1 MLIGKTSKSG
11 SQIRDSNGNIIKDE
25 ASRLQRWAE
34 YFEGLLNAEEPEE
47 FLDFSSF
54 TPSEEIDIYMEPPSR
69 EELDKAISLLKRNK
83 APGIDNISPELLKDD
98 GNNIREWLLRICRLI
113 WHKERT
119 PSEWGKGIILPLP
132 KKGDLS
138 YCNNNR
144 GITLLDIAG
153 KVFFTIMLLRVKDEL
168 DDKMRDN
175 QAGFRKGRSCQDQI
189 FSLNQIIEK
198 CLDQQ
203 LPFLINFIDFK
214 AAFDSVHRPSLW
226 EILKIYGIPTKI
238 LNIVQNSYK
247 DTTCAVRSE
256 GSLSSWFK
264 IITGVRQGDIWS
276 PMLFGIAID
285 FVMRA
290 AVDKNNRGLTLLPRR
305 SSRYPEV
312 KLADLD
318 YADDIALF
326 EDSESKM
333 ADTTEAIRATAGKLG
348 LMMSFKKTEIL
359 PIGQVATVP
368 SVPLG
373 NEGTIKVVDHFKYL
387 GAYCSGDGSITKEFN
402 HRIGKASGAFRE
414 LHAVWKDRY
423 INLDTKMKLYNAC
436 VLSTLLY
443 AAESWSLTERQ
454 EARLDAFDMR
464 CQRKILRIVWSQH
477 IPNIRIRS
485 MTKQP
490 QLTNILRKRR
500 LKWFGHVLR
509 MDKDRAPK
517 MLYLWKPTHGKRR
530 RGRPRTTWRDVIQR
544 DLTLLDTGWSIE
556 EAEVAAQD
564 RTIWKIF
571 TSRAAS
577 ADNA

>member
-1 MLIGKTSKSG
+1 
-11 SQIRDSNGNIIKDE
+11 
-25 ASRLQRWAE
+25 
-34 YFEGLLNAEEPEE
+34 
-47 FLDFSSF
+47 
-54 TPSEEIDIYMEPPSR
+54 MEPPSR

-83 APGIDNISPELLKDD
+83 APGIDNISPELLKDG

-423 INLDTKMKLYNAC
+423 INLDTKMKFYNAC